1 MLSNRALAHLR
12 RLCVTTTAIAVG
24 AGVLLVPLNAASAA
38 DGSKQNSK
46 ATSQSDTAYDLAR
59 GTTTNAQARALLA
72 EITAELPADWHSRLL
87 QARADSRVGDEV
99 VDQLENAINPADY
112 TCGPTSIDG
121 YVSRIISG
129 VPDDT
134 LFVLA
139 LVGIFEFPTYDAIYF
154 GKAGKGYRLGGKPGR
169 QLNKS
174 FGGLQKFWDI
184 KSKNID
190 LMGMQPTLVANKA
203 RVAKVAKVVY
213 KIKQKKADKFAKSVV
228 KLVKS
233 SGKLKKGRNPIFS
246 LNAVAFTGKGVK
258 NKRLR
263 RVGDRIVFG
272 SGMIKAYKS
281 LGYAKFGPRA
291 VLAHEF
297 GHHIQFDRKLI
308 NSSLEPA
315 EAGRRVELMADSF
328 ATYFVGHRK
337 GLDASTTGR
346 RQSVESF
353 RLVGDCVFDDP
364 SHHGTPNQRAAAAT
378 YGLSLADASGKA
390 VRKGRSVGVSFDAK
404 LPQLVAPDAV

>member
-1 MLSNRALAHLR
+1 MLSSRALAHLR

-24 AGVLLVPLNAASAA
+24 AGVLLVPLNAATAA
-38 DGSKQNSK
+38 DNGGSKP
-46 ATSQSDTAYDLAR
+46 TSQASTTYDLAR
-59 GTTTNAQARALLA
+59 GTTTNAEARALLS
-72 EITAELPADWHSRLL
+72 EITSDLPADWQSRLL
-87 QARADSRVGDEV
+87 QARTDSRVGDEV
-99 VDQLENAINPADY
+99 IDQVRSAINPADY
-112 TCGPTSIDG
+112 TCGPTSIDA
-121 YVSRIISG
+121 YVSRQLSG

-154 GKAGKGYRLGGKPGR
+154 GKAGKGYRISGKPGR
-169 QLNKS
+169 QLTKS

-190 LMGMQPTLVANKA
+190 LMGMQPSMVADKA

-213 KIKQKKADKFAKSVV
+213 KIKNKKADKFAKAVV
-228 KLVKS
+228 KLVK
-233 SGKLKKGRNPIFS
+233 GTKKLKKGRNPIFS

-263 RVGDRIVFG
+263 KVGDRIIFG

-281 LGYAKFGPRA
+281 LGYGKFGPRS

-308 NSSLEPA
+308 ASSLEPA
-315 EAGRRVELMADSF
+315 EAGRRVEMMADSM
-328 ATYFVGHRK
+328 ATYFMGHRK
-337 GLDASTTGR
+337 GLDASTSGR

-364 SHHGTPNQRAAAAT
+364 SHHGTPNQRAKAAT
-378 YGLSLADASGKA
+378 YGLALADASGKSI
-390 VRKGRSVGVSFDAK
+390 RKGRSVGASFDAA